1 MSEIIKWEH
10 ILRGFTKIGLHEF
23 GDDRFAERK
32 DRKFPVSIY
41 DIPKVLPGLEKHYSL
56 ICPEGNEVST
66 IETKYF
72 DTENFD
78 FFRQHHRGRSVRRK
92 VRIRRYVETDTSFL
106 EIKRKNVKGRTLK
119 HRISVVSAKP
129 VLDDRGNQFLKS
141 RGVSETDTIHPVL
154 KVVYDR
160 LSFLSEDQDE
170 RFSVDFNVRFSDGQ
184 RKGDF
189 GKLAIFEVK
198 QSKIETTPVIKAL
211 RKNRIS
217 ERSISKYCLSLC
229 QVNSELKA
237 NRFKPVLR
245 NLQAL
250 IHEKK
255 SQSETLA

>member
-1 MSEIIKWEH
+1 MDWVH
-10 ILRGFTKIGLHEF
+10 ILRSFTKMGLHEF

-41 DIPKVLPGLEKHYSL
+41 EVSKVLSGLEKRYSL
-56 ICPEGNEVST
+56 ICPKGNEIST
-66 IETKYF
+66 IESKYF
-72 DTENFD
+72 DTVNFD

-119 HRISVVSAKP
+119 QRISLVSAKP
-129 VLDDRGNQFLKS
+129 VLDNRSKQFLKAQ
-141 RGVSETDTIHPVL
+141 GVSETGAIHPVL
-154 KVVYDR
+154 KIVYDR

-170 RFSVDFNVRFSDGQ
+170 RFSVDFNVRFYDGQ

-198 QSKIETTPVIKAL
+198 QSKIETTPIIRAL

-217 ERSISKYCLSLC
+217 EGSISKYCLSLC
-229 QVNSELKA
+229 QVNPELKA